1 VTARS
6 TPAEAAWRE
15 RARAAGSPKAA
26 APSSGSVGATRAA
39 RPPAGGR
46 PDRATAADPR
56 RRPRERQGDA
66 VARGPGARRGPAAA
80 DRGSPAA
87 RGVGQRS
94 GTDGSA
100 RSPDRPGAATRGRR
114 GTPPAGGGAAAR
126 TVRQQTW
133 QVVARRNA
141 RDVAIPDD
149 VTADEL
155 DPAVRRELRGLAG
168 VTSDLVARHLVA
180 AGRLLDDDPQGALA
194 QARAARALAGRI
206 GSVREAA
213 GIAAYR
219 AGEYAEAL
227 ADLRAARRL
236 DGNSEHL
243 PLMADSERGLGR
255 PERALALGDDP
266 GVGRLDHAARIELAI
281 VLSGARRDL
290 EQPEAAVLALQGAD
304 LDDATVHPW
313 SVRLWYAYAEALLA
327 AGRRGEARRWFA
339 RAAAEDGDD
348 ETDAEDRAS
357 ALE

>member
-1 VTARS
+1 M
-6 TPAEAAWRE
+6 
-15 RARAAGSPKAA
+15 
-26 APSSGSVGATRAA
+26 
-39 RPPAGGR
+39 
-46 PDRATAADPR
+46 
-56 RRPRERQGDA
+56 
-66 VARGPGARRGPAAA
+66 
-80 DRGSPAA
+80 
-87 RGVGQRS
+87 
-94 GTDGSA
+94 
-100 RSPDRPGAATRGRR
+100 
-114 GTPPAGGGAAAR
+114 
-126 TVRQQTW
+126 RQQTW

-168 VTSDLVARHLVA
+168 VTSDLVARHLVT
-180 AGRLLDDDPQGALA
+180 AGRLLDEDPQGALA

-266 GVGRLDHAARIELAI
+266 GVGRLDHAARVELAI

-290 EQPEAAVLALQGAD
+290 DQPEAAVLALQGPD
-304 LDDATVHPW
+304 LDDAAVHPW

-348 ETDAEDRAS
+348 ETDADDRAS